1 MKIKV
6 LFFDDIFSEMF
17 RETHD
22 SEQLAFD
29 DAWVASIEKELTNPK
44 IAGVDF
50 EIVKSGDI
58 DQWQTLIDR
67 EKPDMVLLDLYWYE
81 QAKKTGGAQSAVDI
95 GLDALKDLR
104 KAFPDLPVIQYT
116 VKPDKE
122 IMDRSYAAGAT
133 FFLEKVPLAIA
144 EVHSALKY
152 LMIYLMRTKQ
162 V

>member
-17 RETHD
+17 RKTHD

-29 DAWVASIEKELTNPK
+29 DAWVASIEKELTNSK
-44 IAGVDF
+44 ITGVDF

-58 DQWQTLIDR
+58 DQWSTLIDR
-67 EKPDMVLLDLYWYE
+67 EKPDLVLLDLYWYE
-81 QAKKTGGAQSAVDI
+81 QAKETGGAKSAVDI
-95 GLDALKDLR
+95 GLDALKEIR

-122 IMDRSYAAGAT
+122 TMDRSYAAGAT

-152 LMIYLMRTKQ
+152 LMIYLMRTK
-162 V
+162 